1 MYFDYEQTLAWAA
14 QIAAV
19 VAADRDKLRDI
30 ELVIFP
36 TFPSLAAVAKIFAQ
50 SPVAVGA
57 QNLSD
62 HEQGAFTGEVS
73 AQTLVQVGCSYV
85 EIGHAERRLLFGE
98 GDSEIQGK
106 LVVAFRN
113 QLTPLLCVGEPT
125 QGSKADAG
133 AYCVQQLANTLG
145 RVGDEHAGSP
155 VVVAYEPVWA
165 IGAQSP
171 ATVEHIATVCQMVK
185 QWLAQ
190 NRPAAKSCV
199 VYGGSAGSGLL
210 AQLGTRVDG
219 LFLGRFAHDSQAFAE
234 ILAEAIRQPGG
245 DG

>member
-19 VAADRDKLRDI
+19 VAADRDKLRDV

-36 TFPSLAAVAKIFAQ
+36 TFPSLAAVAKIFANT
-50 SPVAVGA
+50 PVALGA

-62 HEQGAFTGEVS
+62 HEQGAYTGEVS
-73 AQTLVQVGCSYV
+73 APTLAQVGCSYV

-98 GDSEIQGK
+98 GDAEIQGK
-106 LVVAFRN
+106 LTAAFRN
-113 QLTPLLCVGEPT
+113 RLTPLLCVGEPT
-125 QGSKADAG
+125 QGSNVAAG
-133 AYCVQQLANTLG
+133 EYCLRQLANTLG
-145 RVGDEHAGSP
+145 RIGEEYRGQP
-155 VVVAYEPVWA
+155 VVVAYEPIWA

-171 ATVEHIATVCQMVK
+171 ATVEHIATVCQVVK

-190 NRPAAKSCV
+190 NRPLAKSCV

-234 ILAEAIRQPGG
+234 ILAEAIRQPFGNG
-245 DG
+245 